1 MTSAA
6 EVASKGRCSC
16 SGAQFVQQIRN
27 PASGK
32 RKIEKKEI
40 FGRKKKKWSPF
51 VRSSTPATNTPSSWF
66 ASKSNDV
73 PGKTQNERKPL
84 LLLLL
89 RLQSAQT
96 ATAQQQQER
105 THNSPRTPLLSPPCP
120 QQFRHVP
127 PRCFA
132 ATSLG
137 FAMPVTDWL
146 DKNNISI

>member
-16 SGAQFVQQIRN
+16 SGAVCANRLRIRPVAREN
-27 PASGK
+27 
-32 RKIEKKEI
+32 
-40 FGRKKKKWSPF
+40 RKKKFWEEKKMEP

-66 ASKSNDV
+66 ASKSDDV

-84 LLLLL
+84 PLL

-105 THNSPRTPLLSPPCP
+105 THNQPRTPPLLSPPCP

-127 PRCFA
+127 PVVCGRAFA

-137 FAMPVTDWL
+137 FAMPVTHWL
-146 DKNNISI
+146 DQKNISI

>member
-1 MTSAA
+1 L
-6 EVASKGRCSC
+6 R
-16 SGAQFVQQIRN
+16 
-27 PASGK
+27 GK
-32 RKIEKKEI
+32 
-40 FGRKKKKWSPF
+40 SD
-51 VRSSTPATNTPSSWF
+51 
-66 ASKSNDV
+66 DV
-73 PGKTQNERKPL
+73 PGKTQNERKPLL

-105 THNSPRTPLLSPPCP
+105 THNSPSHTTTVSTMPT
-120 QQFRHVP
+120 QFRHVP

-146 DKNNISI
+146 DKKNISI